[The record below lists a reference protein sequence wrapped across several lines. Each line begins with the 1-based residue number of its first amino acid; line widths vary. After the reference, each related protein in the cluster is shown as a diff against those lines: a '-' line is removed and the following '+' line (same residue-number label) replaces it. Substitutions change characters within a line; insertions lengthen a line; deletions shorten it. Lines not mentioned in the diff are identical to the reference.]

1 MISVGDC
8 VETETYSL
16 IKYEESSN
24 ERLLNSLEGK
34 EIVLRGTKTKK
45 DFLER
50 RKTNFKEKPL
60 HLQFMRKTDE
70 VRKQGTLNWLKIG
83 PMKKETEGMF
93 INAEH

>member
-24 ERLLNSLEGK
+24 KRLNSLEGK

-50 RKTNFKEKPL
+50 RKKNFKEKPL
-60 HLQFMRKTDE
+60 HLKFMRKTDE

-83 PMKKETEGMF
+83 TMKKETEGMF